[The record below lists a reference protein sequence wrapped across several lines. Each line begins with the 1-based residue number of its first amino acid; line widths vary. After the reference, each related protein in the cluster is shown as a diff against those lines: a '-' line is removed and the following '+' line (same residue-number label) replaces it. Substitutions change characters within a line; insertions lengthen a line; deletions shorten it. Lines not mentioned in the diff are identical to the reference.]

1 MGTGA
6 NKLSVNVMLDEVHVP
21 IEVNAASVHTGSETS
36 KVGGGSMPSCPVTPE
51 VHQNELV
58 R

>member
-6 NKLSVNVMLDEVHVP
+6 NKLLVNVMLDEVP
-21 IEVNAASVHTGSETS
+21 IEVNAAPVHTGSEIS
-36 KVGGGSMPSCPVTPE
+36 EVGKSSIPSCPVMPE

-58 R
+58 K

>member
-6 NKLSVNVMLDEVHVP
+6 NTLSVNVMLDEVP
-21 IEVNAASVHTGSETS
+21 IEVNAVPVHTRSETS
-36 KVGGGSMPSCPVTPE
+36 EVGKGSLPSCPVIPE

-58 R
+58 K

>member
-6 NKLSVNVMLDEVHVP
+6 NKLSLNVTLDEVP
-21 IEVNAASVHTGSETS
+21 IEVNAAPVHTWSETR

-58 R
+58 K